1 MKKKLSELSNNE
13 LVEKF
18 GDLLKEILEVRT
30 LLNGIPLYQK
40 LITLQVLQADLETEM
55 KKRNGVK

>member
-1 MKKKLSELSNNE
+1 VKKKLSELTNNE

-30 LLNGIPLYQK
+30 LLMGIPLYQK
-40 LITLQVLQADLETEM
+40 LISLQVLQADLETEM
-55 KKRNGVK
+55 KKRNGAI